1 VLRSAID
8 PTTTL
13 ATIVLNKTLSVLL
26 VAQIVLCVLSAG
38 FSPAILIVFVLMIA
52 APISFL
58 RSMAAHGTMFLLLP
72 WVAGMLLFQGMI
84 ISPVFL
90 GWFALIIV
98 ASSICWNRGG
108 KPQLLDTPSR

>member
-1 VLRSAID
+1 MK
-8 PTTTL
+8 
-13 ATIVLNKTLSVLL
+13 VLNRTLSILL
-26 VAQIVLCVLSAG
+26 LAQIVLCVLSAG
-38 FSPAILIVFVLMIA
+38 FSPAILIAFTLMLA

-84 ISPVFL
+84 FSPVFL

-98 ASSICWNRGG
+98 ASAICWNRGG
-108 KPQLLDTPSR
+108 KPQFPAADSR